1 MDNAGPYANSGVASM
16 PDFVSIIPAAKQ
28 QLHRPRNNTH
38 RRLFLLAGLLI
49 LLQGCASTPPVS
61 PSEEART
68 QAKAAFQANDYQ
80 RTLNIV
86 IPMAQ
91 AGEAWAQYTLGY
103 MYHYGLG
110 ITLDRQLAKQWIQRA
125 AEQAYPPAQEALR
138 RISLPPPKTEEEMV
152 SPPKPTLPGVKE
164 NAVPAP
170 PAPEEKKEQVPPSSQ
185 ATPPTPAEAPI
196 STALPPTEPAPSLG
210 VPAENT
216 GPITQPP
223 APAPQEMAPTP
234 PAGESTPSV
243 PPTSQQDQTPGTTPT
258 TEPDN
263 PPAVVPPSPP
273 AASPPATAPSPSTQN
288 QASPLTSSNHGIK
301 SRDWISKQDP
311 RHVTLQ
317 LISSVNEAAVIS
329 FIRNHDIEHEA
340 AYYSTLRGGQLWYS
354 VVYGDFPTR
363 KTAQQAL
370 KKLPPSLRRD
380 APRIRSF
387 KEIHAQLSAA
397 P

>member
-1 MDNAGPYANSGVASM
+1 M
-16 PDFVSIIPAAKQ
+16 PDFVSIIPAAAQ
-28 QLHRPRNNTH
+28 QLRRPLNNTR
-38 RRLFLLAGLLI
+38 RRLFLLAGILI

-86 IPMAQ
+86 TPMAQ

-110 ITLDRQLAKQWIQRA
+110 ISLDRALAKQWIQRA

-138 RISLPPPKTEEEMV
+138 RISLPPPKTEEEMAT
-152 SPPKPTLPGVKE
+152 PPKPAVPGAKE
-164 NAVPAP
+164 NAAPVP
-170 PAPEEKKEQVPPSSQ
+170 PATEEKKEQIPPSSQ
-185 ATPPTPAEAPI
+185 AMPPTPAEAPI
-196 STALPPTEPAPSLG
+196 STTLPPAEPAPVPG
-210 VPAENT
+210 VPAENA
-216 GPITQPP
+216 GPSTQPP

-234 PAGESTPSV
+234 PAVESAPAV
-243 PPTSQQDQTPGTTPT
+243 PPTSQQDQKPGTTPT

-263 PPAVVPPSPP
+263 PPDVAPPSP
-273 AASPPATAPSPSTQN
+273 AAVSPPATAPSPSTQN
-288 QASPLTSSNHGIK
+288 QASSPTSSKYEIK

-340 AYYSTLRGGQLWYS
+340 AYYSTLRGGHLWYS
-354 VVYGDFPTR
+354 VVYGNFPNR

-380 APRIRSF
+380 TPRIRSF